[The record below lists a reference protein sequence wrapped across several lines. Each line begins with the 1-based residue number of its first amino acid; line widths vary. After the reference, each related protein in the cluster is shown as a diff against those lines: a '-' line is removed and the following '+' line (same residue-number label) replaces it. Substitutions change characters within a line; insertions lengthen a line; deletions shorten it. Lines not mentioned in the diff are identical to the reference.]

1 MVGIIMAKLG
11 IIMVGII
18 MVGIIM
24 AKLRIIMVGIMAKLR
39 IIMAEVDTNELKS

>member
-1 MVGIIMAKLG
+1 
-11 IIMVGII
+11 